1 MNQRPRVSIVI
12 PAYNEE
18 NQIRTCLQSIAA
30 QTVQPFEVIIV
41 DNNSADKTVAEA
53 KKFPFVKVIKEPRKG
68 SVFASTAGL
77 NYAEGEIIAR
87 IDADTHLAPDWVEVV
102 SDYFVEHKEIAA
114 ITGKCYFR
122 DFPFRRAVSAIHAS
136 GYHYLQKLIA
146 GSEVLWGSNMA
157 IRRDAWLKVRSD
169 CQLRP
174 DVDEDID
181 LSIHLKNRHLRAR
194 RILEAHATVSLRRGD
209 IGPVGIVRYLKTWP
223 KNYLVN
229 KEYFRAAV
237 ICLFTI
243 VFLVLVLPASAVYS
257 LFRQR

>member
-18 NQIRTCLQSIAA
+18 NQIRACLQSIAA
-30 QTVQPFEVIIV
+30 QTVQPFEAIVV
-41 DNNSADKTVAEA
+41 DNNSSDKTVVEA
-53 KKFPFVKVIKEPRKG
+53 KKYPFVKVIKELRKG

-77 NYAEGEIIAR
+77 NFATGEIIAR
-87 IDADTHLAPDWVEVV
+87 IDADTHLASNWVEVI
-102 SDYFVEHKEIAA
+102 SDYFISHEDVAA
-114 ITGKCYFR
+114 VTGKCYFR
-122 DFPFRRAVSAIHAS
+122 DFPFKRAVSAIHAS

-157 IRRDAWLKVRSD
+157 IRREAWLKVRGD
-169 CQLRP
+169 CKLRP

-181 LSIHLKNRHLRAR
+181 LSIHLKRKHFRAR

-209 IGPVGIVRYLKTWP
+209 IGPAGIVRYLKTWP

-229 KEYFRAAV
+229 KEYFRAVV
-237 ICLFTI
+237 IYFFTI

-257 LFRQR
+257 LFRLR